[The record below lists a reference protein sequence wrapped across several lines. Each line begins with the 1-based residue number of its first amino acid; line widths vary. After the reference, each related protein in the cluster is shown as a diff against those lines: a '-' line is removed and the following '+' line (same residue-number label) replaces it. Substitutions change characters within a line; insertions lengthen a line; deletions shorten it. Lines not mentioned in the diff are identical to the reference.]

1 MVEGAPLLR
10 VYAPKGHRGFESLSL
25 RKNSLLSQAFFFE
38 RNQYIIYII
47 YTVKKIFLILT
58 VAVSFAVPAYLAK
71 CAADAGTQNDMAIP
85 QHSHDSHAGHS
96 HDAEEEQ
103 PLDADE
109 ESVEAYDGE
118 EQISEEEPLSE
129 ESETGYVQE

>member
-1 MVEGAPLLR
+1 MKNILFFLALL
-10 VYAPKGHRGFESLSL
+10 
-25 RKNSLLSQAFFFE
+25 
-38 RNQYIIYII
+38 I
-47 YTVKKIFLILT
+47 T
-58 VAVSFAVPAYLAK
+58 FAVPAYLAK